1 MKIGKA
7 EPILCQGVPTFVTPV
22 YIARVR
28 WNGSITLD
36 DQRPIYYSCDRC
48 GEVLRAPVTT

>member
-1 MKIGKA
+1 MKVGKA

-48 GEVLRAPVTT
+48 GEILRAPVTT